1 MDNPPQPTTQAPT
14 TAAPTQPTS
23 FQSDYAY
30 GDVDRNG
37 TIDINDVTV
46 IQMRLAMLITIDK
59 EQQHL
64 ADFNRDDR
72 VSIQD
77 ATAIQYYL
85 LTKV

>member
-1 MDNPPQPTTQAPT
+1 
-14 TAAPTQPTS
+14 
-23 FQSDYAY
+23 
-30 GDVDRNG
+30 
-37 TIDINDVTV
+37 
-46 IQMRLAMLITIDK
+46 MRLAMLITIDK